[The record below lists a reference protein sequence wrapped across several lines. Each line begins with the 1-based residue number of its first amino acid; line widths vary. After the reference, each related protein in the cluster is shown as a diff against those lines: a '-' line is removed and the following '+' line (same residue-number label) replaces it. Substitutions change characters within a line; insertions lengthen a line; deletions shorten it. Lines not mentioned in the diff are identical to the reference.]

1 MASKLSGLGKGL
13 DMIFMENNIESE
25 NVPVT
30 LKINE
35 IEANKLQPRTSFKNE
50 ALEELS
56 GSIASHG
63 ILQPIVV
70 KPLSSGKYKII
81 AGERRY
87 RAAKMAG
94 LTEVPVIIKDIDDK
108 EITELALVENLQR
121 ENLSVLE
128 EARGYK
134 MLSENYN
141 MTQEEVAKAVGK
153 SRPYV
158 ANTLRLLNLLPEVI
172 TSLENGEIS
181 AGHARALLS
190 LDSDDDVRRALKITV
205 SQELNVRQLE
215 QLVKKMSFKEIEK
228 PKSLKTIK
236 KDAFYS
242 KIESDLNKKL
252 KRKVKIV
259 SGRRKKGTVQI
270 EFLGEEDLSDIY
282 NLLIKNKI
290 RIRGEKYEK

>member
-13 DMIFMENNIESE
+13 DMIFMENNIENE

-30 LKINE
+30 LKIDE

-50 ALEELS
+50 PLVELS
-56 GSIASHG
+56 NSIASHG
-63 ILQPIVV
+63 IIQPIVV

-94 LTEVPVIIKDIDDK
+94 IVEVPVIIKDIDDK

-134 MLSENYN
+134 MLSETYN
-141 MTQEEVAKAVGK
+141 MTQEEVSKAVGK
-153 SRPYV
+153 SRSYV

-172 TSLENGEIS
+172 TSLENSEIS

-190 LDSDDDVRRALKITV
+190 L
-205 SQELNVRQLE
+205 
-215 QLVKKMSFKEIEK
+215 
-228 PKSLKTIK
+228 
-236 KDAFYS
+236 
-242 KIESDLNKKL
+242 
-252 KRKVKIV
+252 
-259 SGRRKKGTVQI
+259 
-270 EFLGEEDLSDIY
+270 
-282 NLLIKNKI
+282 
-290 RIRGEKYEK
+290 

>member
-13 DMIFMENNIESE
+13 DMIFMENNIENE

-50 ALEELS
+50 ALLELS
-56 GSIASHG
+56 SSIASHG
-63 ILQPIVV
+63 IIQPIVV

-94 LTEVPVIIKDIDDK
+94 LVEVPVIIKDIDDK
-108 EITELALVENLQR
+108 EIAELALVENLQR

-134 MLSENYN
+134 MLSETYN
-141 MTQEEVAKAVGK
+141 MTQEEVSKAVGK
-153 SRPYV
+153 SRSYV

-172 TSLENGEIS
+172 TSLENSEIS

-190 LDSDDDVRRALKITV
+190 LESEDDIRRALKITV

-228 PKSLKTIK
+228 PKSLKSIK
-236 KDAFYS
+236 KDAFYN

-290 RIRGEKYEK
+290 G

>member
-13 DMIFMENNIESE
+13 DMIFMENNIENE

-30 LKINE
+30 LKISE

-50 ALEELS
+50 ALVELS
-56 GSIASHG
+56 NSIASHG
-63 ILQPIVV
+63 IIQPIVV

-94 LTEVPVIIKDIDDK
+94 IVEVPVIIKDIDDK

-134 MLSENYN
+134 MLSETYN
-141 MTQEEVAKAVGK
+141 MTQEEVSKAVGK
-153 SRPYV
+153 SRSYV
-158 ANTLRLLNLLPEVI
+158 TNTLRLLNLLPEVI
-172 TSLENGEIS
+172 TSLENREIS

-190 LDSDDDVRRALKITV
+190 LESEDDVKRALKITV

-228 PKSLKTIK
+228 PKSLKSIK
-236 KDAFYS
+236 KDAFYN

-282 NLLIKNKI
+282 NLLIKDKI
-290 RIRGEKYEK
+290 G

>member
-228 PKSLKTIK
+228 SKSLKTIK

-290 RIRGEKYEK
+290 G

>member
-13 DMIFMENNIESE
+13 DMIFMENNIENE

-30 LKINE
+30 LKIDE

-50 ALEELS
+50 PLVELS
-56 GSIASHG
+56 NSIASHG
-63 ILQPIVV
+63 IIQPIVV

-94 LTEVPVIIKDIDDK
+94 IVEVPVIIKDIDDK

-134 MLSENYN
+134 MLSETYN
-141 MTQEEVAKAVGK
+141 MTQEEVSKAVGK
-153 SRPYV
+153 SRSYV

-172 TSLENGEIS
+172 TSLENSEIS

-190 LDSDDDVRRALKITV
+190 LESEDDVKRALKITV

-228 PKSLKTIK
+228 SKSLKAIK
-236 KDAFYS
+236 KDAFYN

-290 RIRGEKYEK
+290 G

>member
-13 DMIFMENNIESE
+13 DMIFMENNIENE

-30 LKINE
+30 LKIDE

-50 ALEELS
+50 PLVELS
-56 GSIASHG
+56 NSIASHG
-63 ILQPIVV
+63 IIQPIVV

-94 LTEVPVIIKDIDDK
+94 IVEVPVIIKDIDDK

-134 MLSENYN
+134 MLSETYN
-141 MTQEEVAKAVGK
+141 MTQEEVSKAVGK
-153 SRPYV
+153 SRSYV

-172 TSLENGEIS
+172 TSLENSEIS

-190 LDSDDDVRRALKITV
+190 LESEDDVKRALKITV

-228 PKSLKTIK
+228 SKSLKAIK
-236 KDAFYS
+236 KDAFYN

-270 EFLGEEDLSDIY
+270 EFLGEEDLSYIY

-290 RIRGEKYEK
+290 G

>member
-13 DMIFMENNIESE
+13 DMIFMENNIENE
-25 NVPVT
+25 NIPVT
-30 LKINE
+30 LKIDE
-35 IEANKLQPRTSFKNE
+35 IEANKLQPRTSFKTE

-56 GSIASHG
+56 NSIASHG
-63 ILQPIVV
+63 IIQPIVV

-94 LTEVPVIIKDIDDK
+94 IIEVPVIIKDIDDK
-108 EITELALVENLQR
+108 KITELALVENLQR

-134 MLSENYN
+134 MLSETYH
-141 MTQEEVAKAVGK
+141 MTQDEVAKAVGK
-153 SRPYV
+153 SRSYV
-158 ANTLRLLNLLPEVI
+158 ANTLRLLNLSPEVI
-172 TSLENGEIS
+172 SSLESGEIS

-190 LDSDDDVRRALKITV
+190 LESEDDISEALKITIR
-205 SQELNVRQLE
+205 QELNVRQLE
-215 QLVKKMSFKEIEK
+215 QLVKKMNFKEIEK
-228 PKSLKTIK
+228 PKSLKAIK
-236 KDAFYS
+236 KDAFYN

-290 RIRGEKYEK
+290 G

>member
-13 DMIFMENNIESE
+13 DMIFMENNIENE

-30 LKINE
+30 LKIDE

-50 ALEELS
+50 PLVELS
-56 GSIASHG
+56 NSIASHG
-63 ILQPIVV
+63 IIQPIVV

-94 LTEVPVIIKDIDDK
+94 IVEVPVIIKDIDDK

-134 MLSENYN
+134 MLSETYN
-141 MTQEEVAKAVGK
+141 MTQEEVSKAVGK
-153 SRPYV
+153 SRSYV
-158 ANTLRLLNLLPEVI
+158 ANTLRLLNLSPEVI
-172 TSLENGEIS
+172 SSLESGEIS

-190 LDSDDDVRRALKITV
+190 LESEDDVKRALKITI

-228 PKSLKTIK
+228 PKSLKAIK
-236 KDAFYS
+236 KDAFYN

-290 RIRGEKYEK
+290 G

>member
-13 DMIFMENNIESE
+13 DMIFMENNIENE

-30 LKINE
+30 LKIDE

-50 ALEELS
+50 PLVELS
-56 GSIASHG
+56 NSIASHG
-63 ILQPIVV
+63 IIQPIVV

-94 LTEVPVIIKDIDDK
+94 IVEVPVIIKDIDDK

-134 MLSENYN
+134 MLSETYN
-141 MTQEEVAKAVGK
+141 MTQEEVSKAVGK
-153 SRPYV
+153 SRSYV

-172 TSLENGEIS
+172 TSLENSEIS

-190 LDSDDDVRRALKITV
+190 LESEDDVKRALKITI

-215 QLVKKMSFKEIEK
+215 QLVKKMNFKEIEK
-228 PKSLKTIK
+228 PKSLKAIK
-236 KDAFYS
+236 KDAFYN

-290 RIRGEKYEK
+290 G

>member
-13 DMIFMENNIESE
+13 DMIFMENNIENE

-50 ALEELS
+50 ALLELS
-56 GSIASHG
+56 SSIASHG
-63 ILQPIVV
+63 IIQPIVV

-94 LTEVPVIIKDIDDK
+94 LVEVPVIIKDIDDK

-134 MLSENYN
+134 MLSETYN
-141 MTQEEVAKAVGK
+141 MTQEEVSKAVGK
-153 SRPYV
+153 SRSYV

-172 TSLENGEIS
+172 TSLENNEIS

-190 LDSDDDVRRALKITV
+190 LESEDDIRRALKITV

-215 QLVKKMSFKEIEK
+215 QLVKKMNFKEIEK
-228 PKSLKTIK
+228 PKSLKSIK
-236 KDAFYS
+236 KDAFYN

-290 RIRGEKYEK
+290 G

>member
-290 RIRGEKYEK
+290 G